1 MNQPKHASPLLWMAK
16 KDLKASKTLALADDP
31 DVEIVGFHLQQA
43 TEKALKAWLVVLGEP
58 IIKTHDL
65 SYLLNQLE
73 SHQQHI
79 DHLWSL
85 AELNPFAVQFRYGV
99 CDDEPFDW
107 QEAYEEVH
115 HLITQVEEYIAGDA
129 S

>member
-1 MNQPKHASPLLWMAK
+1 MNPPNPAFPLLLMAK
-16 KDLKASKTLALADDP
+16 KDLKAAKTLALADDP
-31 DVEIVGFHLQQA
+31 DIEIVGFHLQQA
-43 TEKALKAWLVVLGEP
+43 TEKALKAWLVSLGEP

-73 SHQQHI
+73 SHQKNI

-85 AELNPFAVQFRYGV
+85 AELNPFAVQFRYGL
-99 CDDEPFDW
+99 CDNEPFDW
-107 QEAYEEVH
+107 QESYEEVQT
-115 HLITQVEEYIAGDA
+115 LITQVEEYTAGDA